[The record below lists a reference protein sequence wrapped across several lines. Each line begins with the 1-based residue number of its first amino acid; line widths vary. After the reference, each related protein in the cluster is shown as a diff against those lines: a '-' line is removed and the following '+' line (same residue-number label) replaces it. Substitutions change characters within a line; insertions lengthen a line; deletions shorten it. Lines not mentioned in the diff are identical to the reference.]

1 MPPSSGFV
9 VRFWGVRGSI
19 PSPGPETARYGG
31 NTTCIEVRC
40 GDHLMIFDA
49 GTGIRPFGT
58 LLAAEAPLDLD
69 LFFTHTHYDHV
80 AGLPFFAPAFDP
92 RNRLRLWAGHL
103 PPTQTIRSVLCDM
116 MIAPLFPVPLSA
128 FDHSCTFNDFECGA
142 TLTPGPGIT
151 LRTGPLNHPNRCCGY
166 RVEYEGRVLA
176 IVTDTEHRAEGLDPA
191 VLDLAR
197 GADVMVYDGMYT
209 DAAYPRHVGWGHSTW
224 QEGCRVADAAGVGRA
239 VIFHHEPNHD
249 DSVMDGI
256 AAEAEAMRPGT
267 LVAFEG
273 MVLNL

>member
-1 MPPSSGFV
+1 MPPSSDFV

-49 GTGIRPFGT
+49 GTGIRPFGSQ
-58 LLAAEAPLDLD
+58 LAAEAPLDLD

-103 PPTQTIRSVLCDM
+103 PPPQTIRSVLCDM

-128 FDHSCTFNDFECGA
+128 FDHSCTFNDFQCGA

-151 LRTGPLNHPNRCCGY
+151 LRTGPLNHPNQCCGY

-176 IVTDTEHRAEGLDPA
+176 IVTDTEHRAEGPDPA

-209 DAAYPRHVGWGHSTW
+209 DAVYPRHVGWGHSTW

-267 LVAFEG
+267 LVAYEG
-273 MVLNL
+273 MILNL